1 MGPVAG
7 QREVWERLEADQAT
21 KEQREAA
28 YDTLLAIG
36 KEHGATCVSRC
47 LALGAILAVQISCDE
62 PQDVPGLHEASLPA
76 VRPKLVGAIAEYAD
90 RVLAQD
96 GEKSA

>member
-1 MGPVAG
+1 MSL
-7 QREVWERLEADQAT
+7 WDQWRA
-21 KEQREAA
+21 KE
-28 YDTLLAIG
+28 
-36 KEHGATCVSRC
+36 KF
-47 LALGAILAVQISCDE
+47 GAILAVQIYCHE
-62 PQDVPGLHEASLPA
+62 PQDVPGLQEASLAA